1 MTYGQRRRNAAV
13 CLICATIVVLID
25 LLFYLKFYH
34 AMRDNG
40 LNFLEAFKG
49 SKTYFVAFFFT
60 TLVWLILSIMTIVK
74 LGRLNRAYGTNALR
88 VLADLFIICQYIC
101 FAGII
106 VFLFI

>member
-25 LLFYLKFYH
+25 LLFYLKFYY

-40 LNFLEAFKG
+40 LNFIEAFKG
-49 SKTYFVAFFFT
+49 NLTYFVAFFFT
-60 TLVWLILSIMTIVK
+60 TTVWLILSIMTIVK
-74 LGRLNRAYGTNALR
+74 LGRLNRELGTSAWR
-88 VLADLFIICQYIC
+88 VLADIFIFCQYIC